1 MIMKNHVIRK
11 ITAAIM
17 SVAMLFS
24 VTAVPTVFAEP
35 VDMQHIIHNETLFT
49 VKVTDEM
56 LDTIADGFAGDT
68 DGNGVIDVTD
78 ATRIQLHLSA
88 KSAANVLS
96 GMPLCLAD
104 VNFDG
109 VVDVTDATMVQLYS
123 AGNKD
128 KAGKTGIAYLD
139 DEPTDGLRVKC
150 CSNLFPEVI
159 RTFSPDKKQV
169 TVTYKVKISEYKM
182 ENTEWHVF
190 FDRTKLR
197 LDGASNKKPFPI
209 CPGNAMVNLT
219 PRLTDLG
226 LAVGNATDLNGYYM
240 DEEDGSPTVYAT
252 FTFDVKD
259 GASGTAYVYFELCRS
274 VFLDENMD
282 EHRFCIDNKFMPEL
296 AYLKDRHTT
305 EVTAK

>member
-1 MIMKNHVIRK
+1 MKKHIIRK
-11 ITAAIM
+11 AAAAIM
-17 SVAMLFS
+17 SVAVLFS

-35 VDMQHIIHNETLFT
+35 VELQTHYSKEMDDMIP
-49 VKVTDEM
+49 
-56 LDTIADGFAGDT
+56 DGFIGDT
-68 DGNGVIDVTD
+68 DGSRVVDVSD
-78 ATRIQLHLSA
+78 ATRIQLHISPQ
-88 KSAANVLS
+88 SAANVLT
-96 GMPLCLAD
+96 GMPLRLAD
-104 VNFDG
+104 VNDDG
-109 VVDVTDATMVQLYS
+109 RVDVTDATMVQLYS
-123 AGNKD
+123 AGEND
-128 KAGKTGIAYLD
+128 KAGKTGMAYLD
-139 DEPTDGLRVKC
+139 DEPADGLRVKVG
-150 CSNLFPEVI
+150 SNLFPAVT
-159 RTFSPDKKQV
+159 RTFSADKKQV

-240 DEEDGSPTVYAT
+240 DEEDGSPTVYTT
-252 FTFDVKD
+252 FTFDVID
-259 GASGTAYVYFELCRS
+259 GASGTAYVYFELVVS
-274 VFLDENMD
+274 QFLEKNADPETGF
-282 EHRFCIDNKFMPEL
+282 RPLFIDWCNVLPEL

>member
-1 MIMKNHVIRK
+1 MKKHFIRK
-11 ITAAIM
+11 TAAAIM
-17 SVAMLFS
+17 SAAVLFS

-49 VKVTDEM
+49 IEVTDEM
-56 LDTIADGFAGDT
+56 LDTIADGFIGDT
-68 DGNGVIDVTD
+68 DGSRVVDVSD
-78 ATRIQLHLSA
+78 ATRIQLHISPQ
-88 KSAANVLS
+88 SAANVLT
-96 GMPLCLAD
+96 GMPLRLAD
-104 VNFDG
+104 VNDDG
-109 VVDVTDATMVQLYS
+109 RVDVTDATMVQLYS
-123 AGNKD
+123 AG
-128 KAGKTGIAYLD
+128 
-139 DEPTDGLRVKC
+139 VKC
-150 CSNLFPEVI
+150 GSNLFPEVI

-197 LDGASNKKPFPI
+197 LDGATNKKPFPI

-259 GASGTAYVYFELCRS
+259 GASGTAYVYFELCSS

-282 EHRFCIDNKFMPEL
+282 EHRFCINNEFMPDM